1 MTNDIQ
7 CLVSC
12 DTNWNNIDT
21 MQLYRMQTGERIMQN
36 ASSVINRVL
45 VFAHQ
50 MKLLRYLLTHKWRQQ
65 INLVTRLKL
74 KASN

>member
-1 MTNDIQ
+1 
-7 CLVSC
+7 
-12 DTNWNNIDT
+12 
-21 MQLYRMQTGERIMQN
+21 MQN

>member
-12 DTNWNNIDT
+12 DTIWNKIDT
-21 MQLYRMQTGERIMQN
+21 MQLYRMQTDERIMQN
-36 ASSVINRVL
+36 ASPVINRVL